1 MSPAC
6 PALAGRFFTTAPLG
20 DPREHLTRCFV
31 IWNPFN
37 SNNNSMWH
45 YCPHLIHEETEALE
59 VEGLPKVR
67 VSGRA
72 GCEPTFLIQTHYAAP
87 SEEKMEDSV
96 G

>member
-1 MSPAC
+1 
-6 PALAGRFFTTAPLG
+6 
-20 DPREHLTRCFV
+20 
-31 IWNPFN
+31 
-37 SNNNSMWH
+37 MWY